1 MLGIVLVLMS
11 EDVFAFSQAWISL
24 SFLLYIVAI
33 GLLHGLHLP
42 TVRRIN
48 ALLKELAAGTG
59 AAGGGGEPAQV
70 AELDNLGKKAGMVGG
85 AMNLITVLIVV
96 LMVFKPG
103 FP

>member
-1 MLGIVLVLMS
+1 M
-11 EDVFAFSQAWISL
+11 
-24 SFLLYIVAI
+24 
-33 GLLHGLHLP
+33 
-42 TVRRIN
+42 
-48 ALLKELAAGTG
+48 
-59 AAGGGGEPAQV
+59 